1 MRKQSTDIVIM
12 VETAVLVGAALALS
26 MIRLI
31 RLPQGGSIGLDML
44 PIFLLAFRR
53 GGKVGLVGG
62 LLYGL
67 LKLITDPFFVH
78 PVQVLLDYPIPFAV
92 LGIAGFFK
100 KDILTGVT
108 VGTISR
114 YMVHVISG
122 VVFFADYAQRGPC
135 SFVLTALQRVVPL
148 AGGGLGWGNPVPL
161 EGKEDILNL
170 ANKA

>member
-122 VVFFADYAQRGPC
+122 VVFFADHAPEGTP
-135 SFVLTALQRVVPL
+135 VLLYSLLYNGSYLLPEAVLVGAILYLLRVRR
-148 AGGGLGWGNPVPL
+148 
-161 EGKEDILNL
+161 DIFEPGQ
-170 ANKA
+170 